1 MQPSSPTV
9 DLNVAAHSARLDS
22 IDRRQ
27 TDFEMTV
34 RDGLNRVNDK
44 LDSLKMWLLAFLGG
58 VALSLLLLAINL
70 LRK

>member
-1 MQPSSPTV
+1 MQRTSPNV
-9 DLNVAAHSARLDS
+9 DLNVAAHTARLDD

-27 TDFEMTV
+27 TDFEYTV

-44 LDSLKMWLLAFLGG
+44 LDSLKMWLLALIGSAA
-58 VALSLLLLAINL
+58 VSLLLLAINL